1 MWQRISYRGRY
12 EVVTLALPN
21 PKVKTD
27 WVFVA
32 VAHAPSWNYSP
43 TLTSASIMTILSF
56 FPPSR
61 SCLSDMD
68 ISSVLRHGEDV
79 VDHLHLRSL
88 LTFRRATLKTLIFR
102 RCEGLTESKIK
113 ELSSIGPCI
122 DWDWFGRT
130 NRLEQLS
137 KQSEKDWKRMRMKL
151 LIVKILVLCLA
162 GGILI
167 ASLPH
172 RPRGR
177 KIAVPSITSNSP
189 G

>member
-1 MWQRISYRGRY
+1 MELLSDADIGIYHDHPI
-12 EVVTLALPN
+12 LL
-21 PKVKTD
+21 
-27 WVFVA
+27 
-32 VAHAPSWNYSP
+32 P
-43 TLTSASIMTILSF
+43 TLEKLSI
-56 FPPSR
+56 
-61 SCLSDMD
+61 SDMD

-79 VDHLHLRSL
+79 VDHLHLRPL